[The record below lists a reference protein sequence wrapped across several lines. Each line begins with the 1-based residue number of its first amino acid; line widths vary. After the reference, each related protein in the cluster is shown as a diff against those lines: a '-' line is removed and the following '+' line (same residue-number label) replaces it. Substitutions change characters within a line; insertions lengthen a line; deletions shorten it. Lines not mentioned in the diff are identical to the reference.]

1 MSWFWTI
8 TTLWVP
14 WSLVCLHVLEC
25 FCSVTVLSCC
35 GEIGGKDLMRILPMR
50 KTYFSLK
57 LKLPSCWCI
66 LCESASSSNFFC
78 RVRSF
83 KPGEH
88 ARVQFSFSSLG
99 ISNSNSYQVISNPP
113 PPQRVW
119 RACIQ
124 KSSHPHIK
132 EQPPTA
138 TEHFSFPLKEMRK
151 KGNILGGGNAGKRS
165 VAIENR

>member
-1 MSWFWTI
+1 MGA
-8 TTLWVP
+8 LKP
-14 WSLVCLHVLEC
+14 WMFTCSIMFLFSYCLVLLRGDWE
-25 FCSVTVLSCC
+25 
-35 GEIGGKDLMRILPMR
+35 ERMRILPMR

-66 LCESASSSNFFC
+66 LCESASRSNFFC

-88 ARVQFSFSSLG
+88 ACVQFSFSSLG
-99 ISNSNSYQVISNPP
+99 NSNSNSYQVISNPP
-113 PPQRVW
+113 TPSTRVTCMHSEIFTSTHK
-119 RACIQ
+119 RAAL
-124 KSSHPHIK
+124 
-132 EQPPTA
+132 PPTA

-151 KGNILGGGNAGKRS
+151 KGNILGGSNAGKRS